1 MKIKDKTIWIPLLIG
16 GCAILLTFFSLFN
29 HMDLYLSDRLYQK
42 GDISS
47 GKIVIIEIDEKAL
60 EEFGPS
66 PLEWD
71 RSIYA
76 DVINYLNASFQQH
89 PAVIGLDILFSYD
102 KNAQGDQKLAEAASF
117 GNVVTAGKYYYG
129 TKLQTQPDGSY
140 TWQNHAIVDEIM
152 PYDALKEVTEQG
164 IVNVTND
171 ADGIIRHAV
180 FSYDGEPSFAQ
191 AIVKQYAAETGT
203 EISYPKR
210 NISYLPFTYNVSGYL
225 ESISLADVYHQK
237 YPVSYFDQKI
247 VLIGSTVTSLQDE
260 YLTAINRREAMNGVE
275 IHANTIDMMLRGDD
289 KAEVSDNVQRILL
302 LLLLVICI
310 LLYGKMNLPQMS
322 IMCLII
328 AGGWIFA
335 SSFLFDQG
343 IVVHPLWIPAGIG
356 LLYISEIAL
365 RFVKESYLRR
375 QMRQQ
380 FERYV
385 DPAVLHQ
392 IIDHK
397 EAYQDLDGKQS
408 QIAVLFVD
416 ICGFTSLSEKIS
428 PKEVVNILNQ
438 YLSMVTE
445 CIMQN
450 GGTLDKFIGDCAM
463 AFWNA
468 PVEQDDPVMK
478 AVQAGMDMISG
489 ADQLSKDLGF
499 DLGFAVGIHC
509 GEAIVGNIGSAK
521 RMDFTAIG
529 DTVNLASRLEGLK
542 IPGLQREGNIY
553 ISQEVKD
560 VLEGRI
566 ETEDLGDHIIK
577 GKEKP
582 VRVYAVK
589 EVKL

>member
-1 MKIKDKTIWIPLLIG
+1 MKIKDKTLLIPLLISI
-16 GCAILLTFFSLFN
+16 CIFLLTFFSLFN
-29 HMDLYLSDRLYQK
+29 NMDLYLSDQLYQK

-71 RSIYA
+71 RGIYA
-76 DVINYLNASFQQH
+76 DVINYLNASSQQH
-89 PAVIGLDILFSYD
+89 PSAIGMDILFSYD
-102 KNAQGDQKLAEAASF
+102 KNEEGDQKLAEAASF
-117 GNVVTAGKYYYG
+117 GNVITAGKYYYG

-140 TWQNHAIVDEIM
+140 SWQKHAIVDEIM
-152 PYDALKEVTEQG
+152 PYDSLKEVTQQG

-180 FSYDGEPSFAQ
+180 FTYDNAPSFAQ
-191 AIVKQYAAETGT
+191 AVLGQYGKETGT
-203 EISYPKR
+203 EISFPKQ
-210 NISYLPFTYNVSGYL
+210 NTSYLSFTYDVSGYL

-237 YPVSYFDQKI
+237 YPQSYFDHKI
-247 VLIGSTVTSLQDE
+247 VLIGTSVSSLQDE
-260 YLTAINRREAMNGVE
+260 YLTAVNRREAMNGVE
-275 IHANTIDMMLRGDD
+275 IHANTIDMMLRGDY
-289 KAEVSDNVQRILL
+289 KTEISDYAQRII
-302 LLLLVICI
+302 LLVLLILCILIYTKTNLTGMSIICI
-310 LLYGKMNLPQMS
+310 V
-322 IMCLII
+322 I
-328 AGGWIFA
+328 AGGWIFL
-335 SSFLFDQG
+335 SLFLFDHG
-343 IVVHPLWIPAGIG
+343 MVVHPLWIPAGIV
-356 LLYISEIAL
+356 LLYIGEIAM
-365 RFVKESYLRR
+365 RFVKENHMRR
-375 QMRQQ
+375 QLRQQ

-385 DPAVLHQ
+385 DPTVLNQ
-392 IIDHK
+392 IIDSK

-416 ICGFTSLSEKIS
+416 ICGFTSLSEKMS
-428 PKEVVNILNQ
+428 PKEVVNILNR
-438 YLSMVTE
+438 YLSMVTD

-468 PVEQDDPVMK
+468 PVEQEDPVMK
-478 AVQAGMDMISG
+478 AVNAGMDMIHG
-489 ADQLSKDLGF
+489 ADQLSQSLGF

-542 IPGLQREGNIY
+542 IQGFTREGNIY

-560 VLEGRI
+560 ALEGRI
-566 ETEDLGDHIIK
+566 ETEDLGEHTIK

-589 EVKL
+589 KVNA